1 MEHAGRWVHDQPMST
16 HDTAGPETSGT
27 SAESVIK
34 SIPEQTYQSFTIGTD
49 AEGYDHHYYH
59 PARTV
64 VVYDGRDLD
73 DVIYLGE
80 STVRRYEEWVTNFRS
95 WARKGQFRDMALH
108 YERAER

>member
-1 MEHAGRWVHDQPMST
+1 MIGRDAMAKQMVQRVDVADLDVVKALAAGL
-16 HDTAGPETSGT
+16 
-27 SAESVIK
+27 AEI
-34 SIPEQTYQSFTIGTD
+34 ERAQAAALEDLAD

-59 PARTV
+59 PARMV

-73 DVIYLGE
+73 DVIYIGE
-80 STVRRYEEWVTNFRS
+80 STVRSYEEWVTNFRS